1 MENFDRTY
9 EWKAVTLLSLG
20 FGLVGLDRWI
30 ISPLLPAMV
39 KDLNLNYQDIGYIFA
54 VLGILWGLF
63 AIFTGNISDKFGH
76 RKILIPSIILFSL
89 LSGFSGMAGGLV
101 SLIVIRG
108 LMGATEGAFCP
119 TSFAATAAAAKPS
132 RRGFMQGIQ

>member
-1 MENFDRTY
+1 MENFDRNY

-39 KDLNLNYQDIGYIFA
+39 KDLNLNYQDVGYIFA

-63 AIFTGNISDKFGH
+63 AILTGILSYKFCSHSCSCKTLQAGIDAGNSTKRISFIWFGSWSH
-76 RKILIPSIILFSL
+76 YSHTTFES
-89 LSGFSGMAGGLV
+89 
-101 SLIVIRG
+101 
-108 LMGATEGAFCP
+108 C
-119 TSFAATAAAAKPS
+119 SF
-132 RRGFMQGIQ
+132 